1 MGILDSNLKT
11 VKGLEKTGTLWTAN
25 TGAVSPGTVIDCSD
39 YNTMQIQV
47 FSATDPTVLNIIG
60 WYEDGVSTLYHRII
74 PVVDVT
80 EFAPIKVRGDSLK
93 IPVTSTYERKVFLV
107 DVTHY
112 KSISIAKSA
121 TGSVTLSYK
130 LDQTLK
136 AYEYINNNENVL
148 RSKIFTK
155 IFSHEKFDL
164 YGNNNSETSVGRYFL
179 QAVYENVVVWT
190 NGLLANP
197 QKLFISTTGL
207 DGLIEEIEL
216 NDTNFPHL
224 IASSHFEKVIILPF
238 SRTTGTNYGYT
249 PANEWRMVVITDKGQ
264 VYHNYPSRAASND
277 GTAQAN
283 DYKVFDESVIW
294 DLPNR
299 WHPVATTSGDDAT
312 LIATGKYKYFPALP
326 SASYVLYPGIN
337 VDNGYGN
344 GGFPATIT
352 KTKTSGG
359 SVTLGRFWQPIRS
372 AHENNSLT
380 FMGGYVQGEKLA
392 LIGTYVSNTTIGTRI
407 CTFASNDGGRNW
419 YNIYEFGAGGQI
431 LSSDGLTQLLAPVAN
446 YGSDLA
452 FTATACGENVFN
464 VKKRSTLTRDST
476 NKEIEKTAKFKYSSG
491 VAVKSITGGSAI
503 TVETTSAHGLVNG
516 DVIVFELVGTNSD
529 WDWLK
534 STGHSTTSAGDGVL
548 FKVKNVTSTTF
559 TLTAEV
565 HNPENNLVVRHIHSI
580 NQCKDGFVI
589 GSGET
594 YPQGWILWMKMIESD
609 SYAVRQPWDTHEFI
623 RLNSTSTSVQRPL
636 GMLLK
641 TDGTVYVGVD
651 NEYTSIVT
659 VELPSGRTDTFAR
672 GSQGVYKGKLSDFD
686 DQSKFENIF
695 ESKEVAY
702 FFKEI
707 LGVMIYSGQRGH
719 LALSFD
725 KGETWIETKVPKS
738 ILLLAGAG
746 AGVLSHY
753 VGTTQSREI
762 CLGNVIIKL
771 K

>member
-11 VKGLEKTGTLWTAN
+11 IKGLEKTATLWTAH
-25 TGAVSPGTVIDCSD
+25 TGAVSPGTIIDCAD

-60 WYEDGVSTLYHRII
+60 WYEDGVSTLNHRII

-80 EFAPIKVRGDSLK
+80 EFAPIKVWGDSLK

-130 LDQTLK
+130 LDQTFK

-164 YGNNNSETSVGRYFL
+164 YGNNNYESSSGRYFL
-179 QAVYENVVVWT
+179 QAAYENIVVWS
-190 NGLLANP
+190 NGLFANP

-216 NDTNFPHL
+216 NSTNFPNL
-224 IASSHFEKVIILPF
+224 ITGSSIEKVIIMPF
-238 SRTTGTNYGYT
+238 TRNNTYGYT
-249 PANEWRMVVITDKGQ
+249 SANEWRMNVITNKGQ
-264 VYHNYPSRAASND
+264 IYHNYPARSASSD
-277 GTAQAN
+277 GTAQTN

-299 WHPVATTSGDDAT
+299 LHPVKTTSGSDAA
-312 LIATGKYKYFPALP
+312 LIATGKYKYYPALP
-326 SASYVLYPGIN
+326 AASYTLYPGIN

-344 GGFPATIT
+344 TGFPATIT
-352 KTKTSGG
+352 KTKTTGG
-359 SVTLGRFWQPIRS
+359 SVTLSRFWQPIRNS
-372 AHENNSLT
+372 HEYMSFA
-380 FMGGYVQGEKLA
+380 FMGSYAPGEKLT
-392 LIGTYVSNTTIGTRI
+392 LLGTYVSNTTIGTRI
-407 CTFASNDGGRNW
+407 CVFATEDGGRQW
-419 YNIYEFGAGGQI
+419 YNIYEFGASGQV
-431 LSSDGLTQLLAPVAN
+431 LSSDGNTQLASPVTN

-452 FTATACGENVFN
+452 FTATACGENIFN
-464 VKKRSTLTRDST
+464 IKKRSTLTPDSS
-476 NKEIEKTAKFKYSSG
+476 NKEIEKTAKFKYSNSI
-491 VAVKSITGGSAI
+491 AVKSITGGASI
-503 TVETTSAHGLVNG
+503 TVETTTAHGLVNG
-516 DVIVFELVGTNSD
+516 DIIVFELVGTNAD

-534 STGHSTTSAGDGVL
+534 STGHTTTSAGDGVL

-589 GSGET
+589 GTGET
-594 YPQGWILWMKMIESD
+594 YPQGWILWMKMIQSD
-609 SYAVRQPWDTHEFI
+609 IYAVIRPWDTHEFI

-636 GMLLK
+636 GMILK
-641 TDGTVYVGVD
+641 TDGTVYVGID
-651 NEYTSIVT
+651 NETTQIGNAVM
-659 VELPSGRTDTFAR
+659 PSGRTDTFAR
-672 GSQGVYKGKLSDFD
+672 GSQGVYKGKLEDFD
-686 DQSKFENIF
+686 DQSKFTNIL
-695 ESKEVAY
+695 ESKEVAF

-707 LGVMIYSGQRGH
+707 LGVMIYAGQRGH
-719 LALSFD
+719 LAISFD
-725 KGETWIETKVPKS
+725 SGVTWVECKIPKN
-738 ILLLAGAG
+738 IYLLAPITGTMA
-746 AGVLSHY
+746 HY
-753 VGTTQSREI
+753 VGTTQNREI
-762 CLGNVIIKL
+762 IISNVIIKL